1 MTRDAAIAR
10 IEEYF
15 DHDGYFDDLGRRV
28 AIATESQD
36 PGQRPE
42 LVRYLEDEMMASLER
57 LGFSGEVFDNPVD
70 AAGPPFLVARR
81 HEGDDL
87 LTVFG
92 YGHGDV
98 VRGYDDEWDEGLSP
112 WRLQKE
118 GDRWYGRGTADNK
131 GQHSINLAALET
143 VLAERGSLGFNVVFL
158 IETGEETGS
167 PGLREFC
174 AANRDLLAAD
184 VLLASDGPRLAPD
197 RPTLFMGTRGAVNF
211 DLSVDLREGGH
222 HSGNWGGLLANPG
235 IILSH
240 ALASITT
247 ATGQI
252 LVPELRPD
260 RIPDSV
266 RTAIHDLDVGGG
278 DNAPEIDPE
287 WGEPGFTAP
296 EKVYGWNTFEVL
308 AFTTGNPEKPAN
320 AVPPR
325 ACAHCQIRF
334 VVPNDPDVMLAGLRR
349 HLDEAG
355 FGQVELTPSHVAM
368 MATRLDPDH
377 PWAQWAAS
385 SIERTC
391 GRAPAVLPNLGGSLP
406 NAVFADLLGLPTL
419 WVPHS
424 YSGCSQHAPNEH
436 LLDWIARDALRIMT
450 GLYWDLGDPDS
461 TPQI

>member
-15 DHDGYFDDLGRRV
+15 DTDGYFDDLARRV
-28 AIATESQD
+28 AIPTESQD
-36 PGQRPE
+36 PDRRPE
-42 LVRYLEDEMMASLER
+42 LVRYLDGEMTATFER
-57 LGFSGEVFDNPVD
+57 LGFTGEVFDNPVD
-70 AAGPPFLVARR
+70 GAGPPFLVARR

-98 VRGYDDEWDEGLSP
+98 VRGYDDEWNEGLSP

-118 GDRWYGRGTADNK
+118 GDLWYGRGTADNK
-131 GQHSINLAALET
+131 GQHSINLAALEA

-174 AANRDLLAAD
+174 AAHQGLLAAD

-211 DLSVDLREGGH
+211 DLTVDLREGGH

-235 IILSH
+235 MILAH

-247 ATGQI
+247 ATGEL
-252 LVPELRPD
+252 LVPELRPAG
-260 RIPDSV
+260 IPDSV
-266 RTAIHDLDVGGG
+266 RAAIHDLDVGGG
-278 DNAPEIDPE
+278 DNAPKIDPE
-287 WGEPGFTAP
+287 WGEPGFTAA

-325 ACAHCQIRF
+325 AQAHCQIRF
-334 VVPNDPDVMLAGLRR
+334 VVPSDPDEMVDGLRR
-349 HLDEAG
+349 HLDQAG
-355 FGQVELTPSHVAM
+355 FTQVELTRGNVAM

-385 SIERTC
+385 SIERTS
-391 GRAPAVLPNLGGSLP
+391 GQAPAVLPNLGGSLP
-406 NAVFADLLGLPTL
+406 NDVFADLLGLPTL

-450 GLYWDLGDPDS
+450 GLYWDLGEVESAPG
-461 TPQI
+461 I